1 MPDALELYDRAA
13 VRVVRTVGIRARSV
27 AAPAGEVAF
36 FDGAGRGAL
45 PTLVLQHGLGAGN
58 AAQFLPLAAIALRD
72 FRRVV
77 CVDLPGHGQS
87 PPLSRMVAHALY
99 DSVAHVLD
107 TETDGPLVLVGNSL
121 GGAVMLE
128 YALQRPARAHALVL
142 TSPAGA
148 PCSEAEREE
157 TLRVFAMRSRDDAR
171 EFFARVHRT
180 PPVWSRFMAPGVV
193 ARFGAPHVQELVAS
207 FRDGL
212 GFAPERLAAH
222 RTPTLLAWGT
232 DDRLLPASML
242 AWWKAHLPAKVEE
255 PPWGHCPHLDDP
267 VGFYRVMR
275 GFARVPH

>member
-13 VRVVRTVGIRARSV
+13 MGLAGRFGIRPRRV
-27 AAPAGEVAF
+27 ATPGGAVAF
-36 FDGAGRGAL
+36 YDGDGRGDL

-58 AAQFLPLAAIALRD
+58 AAQFLPLAAVALRD

-77 CVDLPGHGQS
+77 CVDLPGHGAS
-87 PPLSRMVAHALY
+87 PPLARMDPHGLY
-99 DSVAHVLD
+99 DSVAHALD
-107 TETDGPLVLVGNSL
+107 AETTGPLVLVGNSL

-148 PCSEAEREE
+148 PCSDEERDE
-157 TLRVFAMRSRDDAR
+157 TLRVFAMRSTRDAR
-171 EFFARVHRT
+171 AFFARMHRR
-180 PPVWSRFMAPGVV
+180 PPVWSRWMAPGVV
-193 ARFGAPHVQELVAS
+193 ARFRAPHVQELVAS

-212 GFAPERLAAH
+212 SFSPARLASH
-222 RTPTLLAWGT
+222 RVPTLLAWGV

-242 AWWKAHLPAKVEE
+242 AWWKAHLPAAVEE

-267 VGFYRVMR
+267 VGFYRWVR
-275 GFARVPH
+275 AFARAPR